1 MVVVLHCKNKLQTLN
16 MNTMK
21 TPIYKPGAIKLI
33 QIITLLFG
41 LQINLLFA
49 VNPTENNPTNHFSK
63 CVTCSY
69 SVLEIQKEELLSELI
84 LLTPTT
90 PAEATFSDETA
101 PAEINLAPSTPAETS
116 FDNDPE
122 YTNPSTVEYL
132 APTTPEEA
140 DYND

>member
-1 MVVVLHCKNKLQTLN
+1 
-16 MNTMK
+16 MK
-21 TPIYKPGAIKLI
+21 TPIYKPRAIKII
-33 QIITLLFG
+33 QIITILFG

-49 VNPTENNPTNHFSK
+49 VNPTENNRVNHFSI

-69 SVLEIQKEELLSELI
+69 SVVEIQKDELLNELA

-90 PAEATFSDETA
+90 PAEATFSDEAVNT
-101 PAEINLAPSTPAETS
+101 EINLAPTTPAETS

-122 YTNPSTVEYL
+122 FITPSHDVYL
-132 APTTPEEA
+132 APKTPAEA